1 MLRKTPHILN
11 TTPETLAILLNSPK
25 FAEKLATV
33 RWVIVD
39 EIHSMADTKR
49 GVFLSLG
56 LERLEE
62 ITEQP
67 FVRIGCSATVEPLDT
82 IARFLGGNCGTA
94 STGKSPSS
102 TRASS
107 GTSS

>member
-25 FAEKLATV
+25 FVEKLATV

-56 LERLEE
+56 LERLAEV
-62 ITEQP
+62 TTQP
-67 FVRIGCSATVEPLDT
+67 FVRIGCSATVEPLDR
-82 IARFLGGNCGTA
+82 IAEFLAGCENGVGREGA
-94 STGKSPSS
+94 WS

-107 GTSS
+107 ASST